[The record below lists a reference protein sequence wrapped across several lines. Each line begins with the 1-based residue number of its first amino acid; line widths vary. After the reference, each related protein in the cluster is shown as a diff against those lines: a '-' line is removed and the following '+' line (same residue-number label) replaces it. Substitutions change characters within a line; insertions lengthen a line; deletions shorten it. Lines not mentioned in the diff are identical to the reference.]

1 MPFYHYQI
9 NLEIVFDKYSIH
21 SEELF
26 NAHWI
31 QLVPIKIHGETNI
44 DNEVKRNRT
53 PICVLYVE
61 HLLFFT
67 KIFCG
72 LFSNKPKLLT
82 PIDPKSQFRLGLK

>member
-1 MPFYHYQI
+1 MFCFPLILSYNLQNHHYQI

-44 DNEVKRNRT
+44 DNEVKEKQNTHMCAVCSTLTIFHRNILR
-53 PICVLYVE
+53 L
-61 HLLFFT
+61 
-67 KIFCG
+67 IF
-72 LFSNKPKLLT
+72 K
-82 PIDPKSQFRLGLK
+82 